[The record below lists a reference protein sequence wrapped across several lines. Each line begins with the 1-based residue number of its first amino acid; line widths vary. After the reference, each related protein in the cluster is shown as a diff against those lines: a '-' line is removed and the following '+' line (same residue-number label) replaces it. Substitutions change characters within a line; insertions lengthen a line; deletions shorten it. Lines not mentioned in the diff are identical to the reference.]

1 MVAYTQRYMPKQD
14 SKKVVIVGAGL
25 GGLSAAIRLLAEG
38 HQVELYEKEALPGGR
53 AHVIEKDGYRF
64 DIGPTLLMMT
74 DVLEDVFAAA
84 GKDMADYLELIQLDP
99 NYRVAFADGS
109 TMIATSNLAM
119 MTEELAA
126 IDPKAP
132 EQFHRFFAKLA
143 YMYRMGRGQY
153 IDKNFDSLTDFI
165 DPVGGLDLLRQGG
178 LRSLYGLVGSYFKDP
193 RLRQLFSFQ
202 SMYLGVSP
210 YDAPAIYAIVA
221 YMELAGG
228 VWYAKGGMHQ
238 VPLALARLVEE
249 MGGVIHLG
257 QAVGQI
263 EVKDGRA
270 TGLHLKS
277 GKTVSADIVI
287 SNADLSYTYRQL
299 LSPQHR
305 PHMNDRSLQKHKHSY
320 SALLFYWGVD
330 ADVSALEHH
339 NVVFSDDYKRNFQQ
353 VFGENILP
361 DKPAFYTHVPTK
373 TDPSVAP
380 KGKQVVYTLVP
391 VPNLTGDVDWPE
403 AEKRLR
409 QHVLSTLKQRFGVDL
424 EDAIETEVV
433 FGPKEFESKY
443 NLTHGAA
450 FGLTHTLGQSG
461 YFRPHNY
468 VKGVSGLYLAGAS
481 TYPGSGVPMVLLSG
495 KLVAERIQRDIKK

>member
-1 MVAYTQRYMPKQD
+1 MVAYVQVHMSKQD

-25 GGLSAAIRLLAEG
+25 GGLSAAVRLLADG
-38 HQVELYEKEALPGGR
+38 YQVELYEKEALPGGR
-53 AHVIEKDGYRF
+53 AHLIEQDGYRF

-84 GKDMADYLELIQLDP
+84 GKDMSDYLDLVQLDP

-109 TMIATSNLAM
+109 TMISTSNLAE
-119 MTEELAA
+119 MTRELAA

-132 EQFHRFFAKLA
+132 EQFHRFFTKLA
-143 YMYRMGRGQY
+143 YMYRLGRDRY

-165 DPVGGLDLLRQGG
+165 DPVSGLDLVRQGG

-210 YDAPAIYAIVA
+210 YDAPAIYAIVS

-238 VPLALARLVEE
+238 VPLALARLVKE
-249 MGGVIHLG
+249 MGGVIHLERP
-257 QAVGQI
+257 VERI
-263 EVKDGRA
+263 EVEAGRA
-270 TGLHLKS
+270 TGVVLES
-277 GKTVSADIVI
+277 GERVEADIVI
-287 SNADLSYTYRQL
+287 SNADLSYTYRHL
-299 LSPQHR
+299 LSPKDR
-305 PHMNDRSLQKHKHSY
+305 PQMSDQALKKHKHSY

-339 NVVFSDDYKRNFQQ
+339 NVVFSEDYKRNFQQ
-353 VFGENILP
+353 VFNENILP

-380 KGKQVVYTLVP
+380 KGKHVVYTLVP
-391 VPNLTGDVDWPE
+391 VPNLTSKVDWVE

-409 QHVLSTLKQRFGVDL
+409 QHVLETLKQRFGVDL
-424 EDAIETEVV
+424 ERAIQTEVV
-433 FGPKEFESKY
+433 FGPKDFESKY

-468 VKGVSGLYLAGAS
+468 VKCVSGLYLAGAS

-495 KLVAERIQRDIKK
+495 KLVAERIHRDIKK